1 MTKKSM
7 KTVFGGLVG
16 FALCASSTVAIA
28 ATSRSAAVPNPAS
41 ISPFVALSAFGT
53 MQSRS
58 AVCATAVGA
67 AGAAA
72 AAGQATSGCVLPVLD
87 PVAPAVFEAA
97 PVAPVAYAPVA
108 AEGYSLFPLLA
119 GLALVAGLAAF
130 LLFDNDGRDEG
141 GRQAI
146 SPCDCWVLN
155 LTIGVGPVLSVGT

>member
-1 MTKKSM
+1 MTQKNI

-16 FALCASSTVAIA
+16 FTLCVSSTVATA

-72 AAGQATSGCVLPVLD
+72 AAGQAPSGCVLPVLD
-87 PVAPAVFEAA
+87 PVAPAVVEAA
-97 PVAPVAYAPVA
+97 PVAYVPVA
-108 AEGYSLFPLLA
+108 AGGFSLFPLLA

-130 LLFDNDGRDEG
+130 ILLDDDDREDL
-141 GRQAI
+141 QPI
-146 SPCDCWVLN
+146 SP
-155 LTIGVGPVLSVGT
+155 